1 MYDLGV
7 VSPFV
12 VEKRIGKYQDD
23 VNFSHDTYLSSGP
36 IYIIVFFQDFFT
48 LLISIKF
55 PVCQLPLFES
65 LPLSEDSSSESD
77 RLGGHML
84 EVLKEGNW

>member
-1 MYDLGV
+1 MDLYY
-7 VSPFV
+7 SL
-12 VEKRIGKYQDD
+12 
-23 VNFSHDTYLSSGP
+23 FSK
-36 IYIIVFFQDFFT
+36 DFFT

-65 LPLSEDSSSESD
+65 LPLSEDSSSESIV
-77 RLGGHML
+77 LGGQML